1 VTKSPRDRRRSA
13 RHRPG
18 RRPGRRALALV
29 AAPVLVLSACSAH
42 PGAAAVVG
50 SDTISESRVD
60 DVALALCSAQSASQ
74 TGAAQDLAGRAAR
87 QGALAVL
94 INGVL
99 SRQYGDANGLEPDQS
114 QVSAAVDAN
123 QATIDKLPAS
133 RRTAFSD
140 TLRDY
145 AEGQLVV
152 IAAGQKQLRAA
163 GARSVTQQQALAAGT
178 KLRDAW
184 VKKHVKV
191 KVDPRFGRFTSAG
204 SLAYTSGS
212 LSSPVSTAATAGA
225 KQQPGQT
232 WVSSLPATQ
241 KCS

>member
-1 VTKSPRDRRRSA
+1 VSRSA
-13 RHRPG
+13 RIREGVRRVGPG
-18 RRPGRRALALV
+18 RRVAALV
-29 AAPVLVLSACSAH
+29 AAPVLALSACSAH

-60 DVALALCSAQSASQ
+60 DVALALCSAQTASQ
-74 TGAAQDLAGRAAR
+74 TSGSQDLAGRAAR

-94 INGVL
+94 INGKL
-99 SRQYGDANGLEPDQS
+99 SKQYGDANGLEPDQS

-140 TLRDY
+140 TLREY

-152 IAAGQKQLRAA
+152 AAAGTDALRKR
-163 GARSVTQQQALAAGT
+163 GAKNVTQEQALAAGT
-178 KLRDAW
+178 RLRDTW
-184 VKKHVKV
+184 VKKNVKV
-191 KVDPRFGRFTSAG
+191 KVDPRFGRFTQAG
-204 SLAYTSGS
+204 TLAFTSGS
-212 LSSPVSTAATAGA
+212 LSSPVSDQAASGA
-225 KQQPGQT
+225 KPQPAST

>member
-1 VTKSPRDRRRSA
+1 MSCSPRWV
-13 RHRPG
+13 G
-18 RRPGRRALALV
+18 RRVAALV
-29 AAPVLVLSACSAH
+29 VAPVLALSACSSH

-50 SDTISESRVD
+50 SDSISESRVD
-60 DVALALCSAQSASQ
+60 DVALALCSAQTTSQ
-74 TGAAQDLAGRAAR
+74 TSTAQDLAGRAAR

-94 INGVL
+94 INGTL
-99 SRQYGDANGLEPDQS
+99 SRQYGDANGLEPAQS

-140 TLRDY
+140 TLREY

-152 IAAGQKQLRAA
+152 SAAGSQELRKR
-163 GARSVTQQQALAAGT
+163 GAKTVTQEQALAAGT
-178 KLRDAW
+178 RLRDAW

-191 KVDPRFGRFTSAG
+191 KVDPRFGHFTEAG
-204 SLAYTSGS
+204 SLAFTSGS
-212 LSSPVSTAATAGA
+212 LSSPVSQQATAGA
-225 KQQPGQT
+225 KQQPGST
-232 WVSSLPATQ
+232 WVGTLPATQ